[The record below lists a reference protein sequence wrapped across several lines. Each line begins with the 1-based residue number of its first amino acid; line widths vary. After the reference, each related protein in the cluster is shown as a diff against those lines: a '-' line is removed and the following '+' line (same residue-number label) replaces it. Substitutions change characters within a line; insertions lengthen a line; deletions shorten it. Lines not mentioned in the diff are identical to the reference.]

1 MEKPIQARLD
11 LLTEEVRRHDDL
23 YHSQDSPEISD
34 QEYDRIRNELTELE
48 QARPDLARPDSPTS
62 RVGATPPPD
71 ADTVRHPIPM
81 LSLAN
86 AFDEAQFR
94 AWHARMAQALGADEF
109 PISAEPKMD
118 GLAVRLEYHQGQLA
132 LAATRGDGNTGE
144 NITAAVT
151 AAGSVPQNIDHLHEL
166 HLRGE
171 IYIPKRDFAEVNETR
186 LEQGLQPFA
195 NARNAAAG
203 AVRSSDPEEARARRT
218 ALCVYQADFRH
229 PRHSMN
235 LESAHLKLLPTS
247 SHAAVAHSADEC
259 IAIYHRLL
267 AAKEEMEYETDGV
280 VFKLDRLSSRDLL
293 GETSHEPRWAIAWK
307 WPAETATTR
316 LKKVEI
322 SHGRFG
328 KLTPVA
334 VLEPVRLAGVTI
346 HSASL
351 HNLAD
356 MRRKDIRPGED
367 VIIQRAGEVIPQV
380 TAPANADPSRATPQ
394 FEMPPACPACAG
406 PVTPEPALTAHWC
419 LNEDCPARLPEQ
431 LEHFVSKR
439 AMNIEH
445 LGGHWCRALIDS
457 GLVRQDPA
465 DLYFIAKD
473 QLTAIERMGS
483 RNADRILAQI
493 EKSKAQPLDR
503 VFYSL
508 GIYRLG
514 RTVSGLLAHRYHSVA
529 EVMSLSQETLA
540 AMDGIGPV
548 IAADV
553 HRGLA
558 SPRIA
563 TMLQK
568 LDAAGVRTE
577 RHPQPEITIKENAA
591 TMASNENF
599 QGKVFVV
606 TGKLTTGSRN
616 DIHDFIEQN
625 GGSTADSVTKNTSVL
640 VVGEKPGSKLQ
651 KAQKLGIPVISE
663 AELMAMAK

>member
-1 MEKPIQARLD
+1 MEKPIQGRLD
-11 LLTEEVRRHDDL
+11 LLTEELRRHNDL
-23 YHSQDSPEISD
+23 YHGQDSPEISD
-34 QEYDRIRNELTELE
+34 QEYDKLRTELTELE
-48 QARPDLARPDSPTS
+48 QTWPHLAHPDSPTGN
-62 RVGATPPPD
+62 VGAAPPPN
-71 ADTVRHPIPM
+71 ADTVQHPTPM

-94 AWHARMAQALGADEF
+94 AWHDRMAQALGADDF
-109 PISAEPKMD
+109 PVSVEPKMD
-118 GLAVRLEYHQGQLA
+118 GLAVRLVYREGRLA

-151 AAGSVPQNIDHLHEL
+151 AAEAIPQNIDHLHPL
-166 HLRGE
+166 QLRGE
-171 IYIPKRDFAEVNETR
+171 IYIPKQDFAAVNDSR
-186 LEQGLQPFA
+186 LKQGLQPFA

-218 ALCVYQADFRH
+218 ALCIYQADFHH

-235 LESAHLKLLPTS
+235 LETARLRLLPTS
-247 SHAAVAHSADEC
+247 SHAAIAHSADEC
-259 IAIYHRLL
+259 VAIYRRLL

-280 VFKLDRLSSRDLL
+280 VFKLDQLSSRDLL
-293 GETSHEPRWAIAWK
+293 GENSHEPRWAIAWK
-307 WPAETATTR
+307 WPAETATTHLR
-316 LKKVEI
+316 KVEI

-334 VLEPVRLAGVTI
+334 VLEPIRLAGVTI

-380 TAPANADPSRATPQ
+380 TAPANADPNRSTPQ
-394 FEMPPACPACAG
+394 FDMPQACPACGG

-419 LNEDCPARLPEQ
+419 LNEHCPARLPEQ

-445 LGGHWCRALIDS
+445 LGSHWCRALIDA
-457 GLVRQDPA
+457 GLVSQDPA

-473 QLTAIERMGS
+473 QLTAIERMGN
-483 RNADRILAQI
+483 RNADRVLAQI
-493 EKSKAQPLDR
+493 EKSKTQPLDR
-503 VFYSL
+503 VLYSL
-508 GIYRLG
+508 GVYRLG
-514 RTVSGLLAHRYHSVA
+514 RTVSGLLARRCHSVA
-529 EVMSLSQETLA
+529 EAISLSKETLA

-558 SPRIA
+558 SPRTT

-568 LDAAGVRTE
+568 LEAAGVRTA
-577 RHPQPEITIKENAA
+577 RPPQPEITDKENAA

-606 TGKLTTGSRN
+606 TGKLITGTRD
-616 DIHDFIEQN
+616 DIHSFIERN
-625 GGSTADSVTKNTSVL
+625 GGSTAGSVTKNTSVL

-651 KAQKLGIPVISE
+651 KAQQLGIPIISE